1 MYFDCDVILTISS
14 NFVVQ
19 EDGQHNQLWNLVDG
33 NIQLRHNPKLIIN
46 VESNKDGSRVQLVE
60 NKATKIT
67 ANACMRKTTKA
78 NLSP

>member
-60 NKATKIT
+60 NKASKIT
-67 ANACMRKTTKA
+67 VNACKRKQASLTR
-78 NLSP
+78 